1 MSKVKMKRST
11 PTIDMTP
18 MVDLAFLLVTFFM
31 LTAAF
36 RPPEPVAV
44 DTPKSES
51 EIPLPDANRMIITVA
66 KDGKVFFDMDNQ
78 GGRKQMLLQMG
89 EKYGVA
95 FSAEQTNAFSVMAGF
110 GVPIQQLPQFLDM
123 DPDERAQIVQPGIPA
138 DSVNNELADWVVF
151 SRLTAP
157 SKMRVAVKGDRD
169 TNYKVVKQVI
179 ETLIDRRILRF
190 NLITG
195 LEQGE
200 AAPEAPTGNH

>member
-1 MSKVKMKRST
+1 MGKVKMKRST

-51 EIPLPDANRMIITVA
+51 EIPLPERDRMIITVA

-78 GGRKQMLLQMG
+78 GGRREALRQMG
-89 EKYGVA
+89 EKYGVN
-95 FSAEQTNAFSVMAGF
+95 FSAEQVNNFGVMAGF
-110 GVPIQQLPQFLDM
+110 GVPVQQLPQFLDM
-123 DPDERAQIVQPGIPA
+123 DPDERAEITQPGIPA
-138 DSVNNELADWVVF
+138 DSVNNELADWIVF
-151 SRLTAP
+151 ARLTNP

-169 TNYKVVKQVI
+169 TNYKVVKQVVS
-179 ETLIDRRILRF
+179 TLIDRRILRF

-195 LEQGE
+195 LEQGAE
-200 AAPEAPTGNH
+200 PTVVNQ